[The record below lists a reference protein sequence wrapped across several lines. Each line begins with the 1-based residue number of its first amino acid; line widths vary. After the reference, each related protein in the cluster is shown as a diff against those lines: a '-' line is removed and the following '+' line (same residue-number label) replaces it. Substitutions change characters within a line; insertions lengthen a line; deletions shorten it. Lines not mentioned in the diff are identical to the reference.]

1 MSTSG
6 DVADNQSELHSAR
19 ASSMGKSGVSGRSGR
34 SSRSWKMT
42 PSSFEDIDKYA
53 HGGHHKKGAGDDD
66 GGVAEESLVEK
77 MKQNSHVLGAMSLLM
92 LITLLCSIVPAL
104 ALWLCALQVMAIFA
118 SSVQWEE
125 DQVLAKG
132 GKFRACRLLCQLV
145 IVGLSGLV
153 CALLFWVA
161 GPASF
166 CLCYD
171 LAVLHLS
178 ACIVNDSGLVVESD
192 LGCACVAV
200 LGATS
205 VDSLED

>member
-118 SSVQWEE
+118 SSVQW
-125 DQVLAKG
+125 
-132 GKFRACRLLCQLV
+132 
-145 IVGLSGLV
+145 
-153 CALLFWVA
+153 
-161 GPASF
+161 
-166 CLCYD
+166 
-171 LAVLHLS
+171 
-178 ACIVNDSGLVVESD
+178 
-192 LGCACVAV
+192 
-200 LGATS
+200 
-205 VDSLED
+205 